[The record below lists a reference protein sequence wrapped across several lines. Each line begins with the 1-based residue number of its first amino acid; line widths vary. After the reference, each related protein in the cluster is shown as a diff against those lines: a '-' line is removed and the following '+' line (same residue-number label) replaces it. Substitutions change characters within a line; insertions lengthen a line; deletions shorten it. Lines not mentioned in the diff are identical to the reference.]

1 MVKRARGGGRPTRAA
16 LAGAGVLV
24 AASVEAMIP
33 AVAWAAS
40 TNASARS
47 VVAGGE
53 LSPTWLLVVVCAS
66 LLPFLLLMMTCF
78 VKVAVVLS
86 ILRSAIGG
94 SQIPPAS
101 IITGLAMV
109 LTVYVMAPTGE
120 RMYQALQS
128 GGASVSTSPPASDV
142 LRGTGFAAVMDVADR
157 VKEPLRDFLLKNA
170 DARERATFG
179 ALAIQMRAPAAKAT
193 DVLVS
198 DRDFVVLA
206 PAFVTSELRRAFE
219 IGFLLFLPFLIL
231 DLVITNLLTAL
242 GIQSLNPTS
251 VSLPFKLL
259 LFVLIDGWH
268 LVARGLI
275 QSYL

>member
-1 MVKRARGGGRPTRAA
+1 MTAKMRGSSGRLARVVA
-16 LAGAGVLV
+16 LACAVGAMFP
-24 AASVEAMIP
+24 SV
-33 AVAWAAS
+33 VWAAATS
-40 TNASARS
+40 ASAAGSARS
-47 VVAGGE
+47 VAPGGE

-66 LLPFLLLMMTCF
+66 VLPFLLLMMTCF

-94 SQIPPAS
+94 SQVPPAS

-120 RMYQALQS
+120 RMYEALRT
-128 GGASVSTSPPASDV
+128 GEARGRAASSPASDI
-142 LRGTGFAAVMDVADR
+142 LRETGFAAAMDVAGR

-170 DARERATFG
+170 DARERATFA
-179 ALAIQMRAPAAKAT
+179 ALAVQMRAPAKAT
-193 DVLVS
+193 EVPVS
-198 DRDFVVLA
+198 DRDFLVLA

-231 DLVITNLLTAL
+231 DLVIANLLTAL
-242 GIQSLNPTS
+242 GIQSLSPTS

-268 LVARGLI
+268 LVARGLV